1 MGSMSSLIADEEK
14 EERYG
19 QMLARQKREE
29 ECQKSWERF
38 LRGEG
43 TDLGNILEYARKL
56 DEEVKLLRQ
65 KVEATER
72 FRLVLKGFINGR

>member
-19 QMLARQKREE
+19 KILARQRREK
-29 ECQKSWERF
+29 ECQESWERF

-43 TDLGNILEYARKL
+43 TELGNILEYAREL
-56 DEEVKLLRQ
+56 DKEVKVLRQ
-65 KVEATER
+65 EVEATER
-72 FRLVLKGFINGR
+72 FRLVLKRFLNVR